1 MNRTGEVLVIIGL
14 VILGLVCAYAMAA
27 GDIFAEG
34 GRILDMP
41 WGVAL
46 FVDIYLGFLLFSG
59 WVLYRERSKV
69 AAAIW
74 IGFILVGGNLV
85 TCAYVIRAFRSAR
98 GDWGRFWLG
107 AATGRSPETGSNVD
121 SND

>member
-1 MNRTGEVLVIIGL
+1 MNRTGETLVIVGL
-14 VILGLVCAYAMAA
+14 AILGVVCAYAMVA

-34 GRILDMP
+34 GRILEMP

-59 WVLYRERSKV
+59 WVVFRERSKS

-74 IGFILVGGNLV
+74 IGFILMGGNLV
-85 TCAYVIRAFRSAR
+85 TCVYVIRAFRTSR

-107 AATGRSPETGSNVD
+107 ARAPKALD
-121 SND
+121 SHSSE

>member
-1 MNRTGEVLVIIGL
+1 MNRMGEYLAMAGLAVLAA
-14 VILGLVCAYAMAA
+14 VCLYAMAA
-27 GDIFAEG
+27 GDVWTEG

-59 WVLYRERSKV
+59 WVVFRESSRA

-74 IGFILVGGNLV
+74 VGFILVGGNLV
-85 TCAYVIRAFRSAR
+85 TCVYVLRAFRQAR
-98 GDWGRFWLG
+98 GDWGRFWMG
-107 AATGRSPETGSNVD
+107 TTSDGGPDPSTENGTVD
-121 SND
+121 